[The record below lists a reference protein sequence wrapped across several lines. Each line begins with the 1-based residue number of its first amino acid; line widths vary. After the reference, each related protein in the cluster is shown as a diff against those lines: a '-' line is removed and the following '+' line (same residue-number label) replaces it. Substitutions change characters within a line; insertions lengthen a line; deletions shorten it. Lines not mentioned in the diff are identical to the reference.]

1 MRRAALSKL
10 RSITVLATAL
20 VVALAAFGLA
30 ACQKRSS
37 ADEVVVS
44 ISNLSAPYM
53 VMMGRYFEQAAQSEG
68 LTVVIVDG
76 RGDSAKQTADLRAA
90 DARGARAVIV
100 APNDSRALAAA
111 VDTLQSAGVTV
122 IAVDRRLEGTQKPV
136 PYVGADNVEGGRL
149 LGQWVVQNFP
159 QGAKAVL
166 ITNDPGSSSQ
176 IDRSEGVHSGLTAG
190 GAAFQIVAEQTGNS
204 SRDQAL
210 TVTQNILTALG
221 PNLPQVIICLNDD
234 MAMGALEAIRAAGIA
249 KGAIKVLGFDATPE
263 ALSRIKTGEMS
274 ATIEQ
279 SPAKQVRAA
288 LDQAVAALR
297 GRGAV
302 QSASLRPTLIT
313 ATNLAEAERFAE
325 VK

>member
-1 MRRAALSKL
+1 MQKPIWVMMLL
-10 RSITVLATAL
+10 
-20 VVALAAFGLA
+20 LA
-30 ACQKRSS
+30 ACQRGGG

-44 ISNLSAPYM
+44 LSNLSAPYM
-53 VMMGRYFEQAAQSEG
+53 VMMSRYFEQAGRSQG
-68 LTVVIVDG
+68 LSVVIVDG
-76 RGDSAKQTADLRAA
+76 QGDSAKQTADLRAA

-111 VDTLQSAGVTV
+111 VDTLQSNGVTV

-136 PYVGADNVEGGRL
+136 AYVGADNVEGGRL

-159 QGAKAVL
+159 QGARVVL

-176 IDRSEGVHSGLTAG
+176 IDRSAGVHTGLNAG
-190 GAAFQIVAEQTGNS
+190 GTTFQIVAEQTGNS

-221 PNLPQVIICLNDD
+221 PNPPQVIICLNDD
-234 MAMGALEAIRAAGIA
+234 MAMGALEAIRAAGIS
-249 KGAIKVLGFDATPE
+249 KGAVKVLGFDATPE
-263 ALSRIKTGEMS
+263 ALSRIQTGEMA
-274 ATIEQ
+274 ATVEQ

-288 LDQAVAALR
+288 LEQAAAALH

-313 ATNLAEAERFAE
+313 AANLREAERFAE
-325 VK
+325 AK